1 MKAEILNQDGSK
13 IREIELPA
21 CFESEIRQDI
31 IHKAFVVSQF
41 GQPYGTYILAGKK
54 VSASGKQSHSR
65 RKWKTLYGK
74 GVSRVPRKTMS
85 ARGDR
90 FYWIG
95 AFITGTVKGR
105 TAMPPLPFK
114 RKGKINK
121 KEKRIAINSAI
132 AATASK
138 HIMERKYPN
147 FRIRH
152 LPIIIESS
160 VLEKKPKEIV
170 FALEKILGID
180 IENVRKIRA
189 GKAKKRGRKY
199 KKIKKILLVIS
210 SKEQCKKLENFGV
223 DVKRTNQ
230 LNVMLLAPG
239 GTPGRLV
246 AWTEKAIEELGREK

>member
-1 MKAEILNQDGSK
+1 MKAEILNHEGSK

-31 IHKAFVVSQF
+31 IHKAFVISQF
-41 GQPYGTYILAGKK
+41 GQPYGTYILAGKR

-74 GVSRVPRKTMS
+74 GVSRVPRKTLS
-85 ARGDR
+85 VRGDR

-95 AFITGTVKGR
+95 AFIPGTVKGR

-114 RKGKINK
+114 RRGKINK
-121 KEKRIAINSAI
+121 KEKKIAMNSAI

-138 HIMERKYPN
+138 EIIEKKYHNFKIKRLPVIVESSLLERKPT
-147 FRIRH
+147 
-152 LPIIIESS
+152 
-160 VLEKKPKEIV
+160 EIV
-170 FALEKILGID
+170 VALEKIFGMN
-180 IENVRKIRA
+180 IEAIRKIRA

-199 KKIKKILLVIS
+199 KKIIKIVLVIS
-210 SKEQCKKLENFGV
+210 SKEKEKKLENFGV
-223 DVKRTNQ
+223 DVKKINQ
-230 LNVMLLAPG
+230 LNISLLAPG

-246 AWTEKAIEELGREK
+246 AWTEKAVEELREKK